1 MKDTFYI
8 SRSFVDFG
16 PFRKSEIED
25 FIKRGILVPDDYIRL
40 ELTTDWMSIAE
51 WTAPPKPAPA
61 AKPKAKAKTAAKK
74 KKTAA

>member
-16 PFRKSEIED
+16 PFKKTEVED

-40 ELTTDWMSIAE
+40 ELTTDWMSIAD
-51 WTAPPKPAPA
+51 WVKAPEPAPA
-61 AKPKAKAKTAAKK
+61 AKAKAKTKTAAKK
-74 KKTAA
+74 KKAAA